1 MNKDSLIKA
10 RKVVLECIDNLDIE
24 DYDKIEL
31 LINLNTFLNYETYE
45 EDKKVL
51 MKQLFKRK
59 LGDINERDNKWINRR
74 I

>member
-10 RKVVLECIDNLDIE
+10 RQIVLECISNLDIE

-59 LGDINERDNKWINRR
+59 LGDNNGRDN
-74 I
+74 

>member
-59 LGDINERDNKWINRR
+59 LGDTNERDNWWNNRR

>member
-59 LGDINERDNKWINRR
+59 LGDTNERDN
-74 I
+74 

>member
-59 LGDINERDNKWINRR
+59 LGDTNGRDN
-74 I
+74 

>member
-59 LGDINERDNKWINRR
+59 SGDINGRNN
-74 I
+74 